1 MIRQLLL
8 LIFLSSTVAKAQD
21 SLRYSIDLHRLQ
33 NDRLTVEVKLPAGV
47 KEFCF
52 PKMVPGTY
60 AIYNFGRY
68 VQNLQA
74 YDASGKQI
82 LVIRKDT
89 NSYTFANASSLSYE
103 VDDSWDS
110 PEIKGPYIFEPAGT
124 NFQQDTLFALNTH
137 ALLGYIKGRELLP
150 VSLQLNVPSGMVA
163 SSSLI
168 EKNGRYSAA
177 TYQSLTDAPILVA
190 VPDTIHLH
198 LANAEI
204 LISVYS
210 PNQKIKASEIATQ
223 LKPLLKAQ
231 LNYLGGQFPVNKY
244 AFLIVMSDHLKNG
257 SYGALEHA
265 QSSFYYLPEDYI
277 NVMGPVIR
285 DVSAHEFFHI
295 QTPLNLHS
303 EEIGRFDFQ
312 NPQMSKH
319 LWLYEG
325 LTEYAAQ
332 HMQLQGGLISL
343 TEFLERMTEKYRT
356 MHFSYDNTIP
366 FTKLSKGVLNKYKEE
381 YGNVY
386 QKGALIGLCLDLYL
400 RSETNGLYGTQQLI
414 RDLSARFGSSTSFK
428 DDELFRVIAET
439 TKMKGINQFFANYV
453 SGNKDLPLGQLLE
466 KIGCELRSTD
476 EKKDKV
482 RFLDDLK
489 QELKE
494 SKNPSPSQLKLRQA
508 WIRN

>member
-1 MIRQLLL
+1 MLKKI
-8 LIFLSSTVAKAQD
+8 LIFLCFFTIAKAQD
-21 SLRYSIDLHRLQ
+21 TLRYSIDLTKLE
-33 NDRLTVEVKLPAGV
+33 NDRLKIEVKLPEGV

-60 AIYNFGRY
+60 AIYNFGRF
-68 VQNLQA
+68 VSNLQA
-74 YDASGKQI
+74 FDATGKAI
-82 LVIRKDT
+82 SVVRKDT
-89 NSYTFANASSLSYE
+89 NTFILPNASKLSYE

-137 ALLGYIKGRELLP
+137 ALLGYIKGREQLP
-150 VSLQLNVPSGMVA
+150 VSLQLKTPKNLVA
-163 SSSLI
+163 SSSLQAH
-168 EKNGRYSAA
+168 NN
-177 TYQSLTDAPILVA
+177 TYTASSFQQLTDAPILVA
-190 VPDTIHLH
+190 PADTVHLQ
-198 LANAEI
+198 LANADI

-210 PNQKIKASEIATQ
+210 PNGKIKASEVANE

-231 LNYLGGQFPVNKY
+231 LHYLGGRFPVNTY
-244 AFLIVMSDHLKNG
+244 AFLIVMSAHLKNG

-265 QSSFYYLPEDYI
+265 QSSFYYLPEDSI
-277 NVMGPVIR
+277 KIMGPIIQ

-303 EEIGRFDFQ
+303 KEIGSFDFQ

-343 TEFLERMTEKYRT
+343 PAFLERMTEKHRT
-356 MHFSYDNTIP
+356 SYFSFDNSIP
-366 FTKLSKGVLNKYKEE
+366 FTKLSKGVLGKYKEE

-400 RSETNGLYGTQQLI
+400 RNQTEGRYGTQQLI
-414 RDLSARFGSSTSFK
+414 RDLSARFGPEKSFN
-428 DDELFRVIAET
+428 DDDLFQLIAET
-439 TKMKGINQFFANYV
+439 TQLKGIKKFVDQYING
-453 SGNKDLPLGQLLE
+453 SKELPLKELLPT
-466 KIGCELRSTD
+466 IGCELRSTD
-476 EKKDKV
+476 GKKEKEAI
-482 RFLDDLK
+482 LDAMK

-494 SKNPSPSQLKLRQA
+494 IKNPSPSQLNLRKA
-508 WIRN
+508 WMYH

>member
-1 MIRQLLL
+1 MFKKLLFL
-8 LIFLSSTVAKAQD
+8 LCFFTVAKAQD
-21 SLRYSIDLHRLQ
+21 SLRYSIDLNRIE
-33 NDRLTVEVKLPAGV
+33 NDRLQVEVKLPQGV

-68 VQNLQA
+68 VSNMQA
-74 YDASGKQI
+74 FDLKGQSI
-82 LVIRKDT
+82 PVIRKDT
-89 NSYTFANASSLSYE
+89 NTYIFQNASTLLYE
-103 VDDSWDS
+103 VDDTWES
-110 PEIKGPYIFEPAGT
+110 PQIKGTYIFEPAGT

-137 ALLGYIKGRELLP
+137 ALLGYAKGREQLP
-150 VSLQLNVPSGMVA
+150 VSLQLKTSTGLVA

-168 EKNGRYSAA
+168 LKNGKYLASS
-177 TYQSLTDAPILVA
+177 YQKLTDAPILVA
-190 VPDTIHLH
+190 PADTVHLQ
-198 LANAEI
+198 LANADI

-210 PNQKIKASEIATQ
+210 PNQKIKASEVAHE
-223 LKPLLKAQ
+223 LRPLLKAQ
-231 LNYLGGQFPVNKY
+231 LHYLGGRFPVNNY
-244 AFLIVMSDHLKNG
+244 AFLIVMSEHLKNG

-265 QSSFYYLPEDYI
+265 QSSFYYLPEDSI
-277 NVMGPVIR
+277 SVMGPIIR

-303 EEIGRFDFQ
+303 EEIGSFDFQ

-343 TEFLERMTEKYRT
+343 SEFLERMTEKYRT
-356 MHFSYDNTIP
+356 SNFSYDNSIP
-366 FTKLSKGVLNKYKEE
+366 FTKMSKGVLSKYKEE

-400 RSETNGLYGTQQLI
+400 RSETNGRYGTQQLI
-414 RDLSARFGSSTSFK
+414 RDLSARFGPDKSFK
-428 DDELFRVIAET
+428 DGDLFKLIAET
-439 TKMKGINQFFANYV
+439 TQVKGIEQFFSHYV
-453 SGNKDLPLGQLLE
+453 SGNKELPLVELLP
-466 KIGCELRSTD
+466 KIGCELRSVD
-476 EKKDKV
+476 GKKDKV
-482 RFLDDLK
+482 ALLDSLK

-494 SKNPSPSQLKLRQA
+494 IKNPSPSQLDLRKA
-508 WIRN
+508 WINP

>member
-8 LIFLSSTVAKAQD
+8 LIFLSITVAKAQD
-21 SLRYSIDLHRLQ
+21 SLRYSIDLNRLQ
-33 NDRLTVEVKLPAGV
+33 NDHLTVEVKLPAGV

-74 YDASGKQI
+74 YNASGKPI
-82 LVIRKDT
+82 TVIRKDT
-89 NSYTFANASSLSYE
+89 NCYTFANASSLTYE
-103 VDDSWDS
+103 VDDTWDS
-110 PEIKGPYIFEPAGT
+110 PEIKGPYVFEPAGT

-137 ALLGYIKGRELLP
+137 ALLGYVKERDQLP
-150 VSLQLNVPSGMVA
+150 VSLELKIPTGLVA
-163 SSSLI
+163 SSSL
-168 EKNGRYSAA
+168 EAQAGKYVASS
-177 TYQSLTDAPILVA
+177 YQKLTDAPILVA
-190 VPDTIHLH
+190 APDTVHLH

-223 LKPLLKAQ
+223 VIPLLKAQ
-231 LNYLGGQFPVNKY
+231 LHYLGGRFPVNKY
-244 AFLIVMSDHLKNG
+244 AFLIVMSDYLKNG

-265 QSSFYYLPEDYI
+265 QSSFYYLPEDSI
-277 NVMGPVIR
+277 SVMGPVIR

-343 TEFLERMTEKYRT
+343 PEFLERMTEKYRT
-356 MHFSYDNTIP
+356 MHFSFDNSIP
-366 FTKLSKGVLNKYKEE
+366 FTKLSKGVLSKYKEE

-400 RSETNGLYGTQQLI
+400 RSETNGMYGTQQLI
-414 RDLSARFGSSTSFK
+414 RDLSARFGPEISFK
-428 DDELFRVIAET
+428 DEELFKIIAET
-439 TKMKGINQFFANYV
+439 TKMKEIDRFFANYV
-453 SGNKDLPLGQLLE
+453 SGNKELPLAQLLE

-476 EKKDKV
+476 EKKDKG
-482 RFLDDLK
+482 RFLNDLK

-494 SKNPSPSQLKLRQA
+494 IKNPSPYQLKLRQA
-508 WIRN
+508 WISN